1 MSEQLYA
8 SLQTSVQS
16 NRNITMT
23 RMMTHFRFESGTIW
37 ATIDL
42 SDIYI
47 YIVLE
52 VNNKK
57 KKNHSPIAR
66 SDCGAHFVAVLCDI
80 YYNTRKLIAP
90 PIL

>member
-23 RMMTHFRFESGTIW
+23 RMMTHFRFESGIIW

-57 KKNHSPIAR
+57 KKIIR
-66 SDCGAHFVAVLCDI
+66 Q
-80 YYNTRKLIAP
+80 
-90 PIL
+90 